1 VVLTGEAYFEVAK
14 AIDPKTNNRK
24 SFIVTVDNMEVQAIG
39 TAFNISAY
47 KEDNNSQTTVV
58 EGLVKVSRKNK
69 FSMLKPGKKLIAADT
84 TFSIIDADIKQ
95 EIAWK
100 NGEFVFHN
108 TSLKM
113 VMNELA
119 RWYDMEIE
127 YAPGV
132 PSLHFSGEVQR
143 ESNIAKVLEMLEY
156 TGGVTFTISNR
167 IITVH
172 PGKK

>member
-1 VVLTGEAYFEVAK
+1 
-14 AIDPKTNNRK
+14 
-24 SFIVTVDNMEVQAIG
+24 M
-39 TAFNISAY
+39 
-47 KEDNNSQTTVV
+47 V
-58 EGLVKVSRKNK
+58 EGLVKVSRENK
-69 FSMLKPGKKLIAADT
+69 FSLLKPGKKLINGDT
-84 TFSIIDADIKQ
+84 SFTIEDADVKQ
-95 EIAWK
+95 ETAWK
-100 NGEFVFHN
+100 NGEFVFRN

-119 RWYDMEIE
+119 RWYDMDVQ

-143 ESNIAKVLEMLEY
+143 DSNVSKVLEMLEY
-156 TGGVTFTISNR
+156 TGGVKFTIANR